1 MSAKENRVLV
11 RRFLETWNKG
21 KAAAI
26 SIMEEIY
33 APDFVAHSGTGED
46 VRGINAVKQSVNEE
60 FKAFP
65 DLHYV
70 LDDMV
75 VEGDKV
81 AARYTMTGTHK
92 GEFMGIPATNRKVT
106 VRAMS
111 IDRIV
116 GGKFV
121 EEWGMFDT
129 LSLMHQL
136 GIVPTPEKGR
146 K

>member
-1 MSAKENRVLV
+1 MSV
-11 RRFLETWNKG
+11 
-21 KAAAI
+21 I
-26 SIMEEIY
+26 EEIY
-33 APDFVAHSGTGED
+33 APDFVAHSGSGED
-46 VRGINAVKQSVNEE
+46 VRGINAVKQSIKEE
-60 FKAFP
+60 FNAFP
-65 DLHYV
+65 DLHYI

-106 VRAMS
+106 VRAIS

-129 LSLMHQL
+129 LSLMRQL
-136 GIVPTPEKGR
+136 GAIPTPKKEK
-146 K
+146 